1 VLWLLLCVV
10 SLTGCGV
17 VSNPLVKD
25 TFVTR
30 DACEVNLSER
40 VDLERIA
47 FRVPEFWAQLKPCN
61 GLEVMHDIERDVW
74 ALQASYA
81 FRYNGIVAQTSAA
94 HFSAGTFV
102 HLIGRE
108 QPRPETWLPEARERW
123 KQGDKGHRVDR
134 QIERVRHGG
143 LDCWRVVSQS
153 YNRDT
158 GVEAQSYGGVSYA
171 CWPDGDD
178 AYPPISLSAGV
189 RYVDERPLYDIDI
202 DRDLLV
208 PVLESLEVRELSP
221 EAYAAR
227 KQAYLERQGERCK
240 RIARRVR
247 LDGDMNAYQYEQLL
261 ECGYDLDTLRPAAQP

>member
-1 VLWLLLCVV
+1 
-10 SLTGCGV
+10 
-17 VSNPLVKD
+17 
-25 TFVTR
+25 
-30 DACEVNLSER
+30 
-40 VDLERIA
+40 
-47 FRVPEFWAQLKPCN
+47 
-61 GLEVMHDIERDVW
+61 MHDIERDVW
-74 ALQASYA
+74 ALQAGYA
-81 FRYNGIVAQTSAA
+81 FGYNGIVAHASAA

-108 QPRPETWLPEARERW
+108 QPRPDAWLPEARERW

-158 GVEAQSYGGVSYA
+158 GVEAQSYGGVSYT

-189 RYVDERPLYDIDI
+189 RYLDERPLYDIDI
-202 DRDLLV
+202 DRDLLL
-208 PVLESLEVRELSP
+208 PVLESLEIRELSP

-227 KQAYLERQGERCK
+227 KQAYEKAERKRCEGRLRYARYGADELDERD
-240 RIARRVR
+240 R
-247 LDGDMNAYQYEQLL
+247 ELL
-261 ECGYDLDTLRPAAQP
+261 RECGYDPDTLRPLTEQ